1 MSEDIVNIEEANIG
15 SLLDKAHVMYPAVC
29 IGANVAVGP
38 NPSLVVDDDV
48 ATLELLILVPT
59 EGQDE
64 LAIMPIIMTPE
75 LAEGLGLSETTVLLE
90 DTE

>member
-48 ATLELLILVPT
+48 ATL
-59 EGQDE
+59 
-64 LAIMPIIMTPE
+64 
-75 LAEGLGLSETTVLLE
+75 
-90 DTE
+90 